1 MSAGTEVVVVV
12 SEKLRSHGCGERRG
26 QQYGRRLAE
35 ARKKPSERADL
46 SSLQKARNFALNQ
59 PRETWRRS
67 QKADEDD
74 DEEEEGSEG
83 RERDEMLDHMLSTS
97 VAFSESDRRLRS
109 VTPSSPSSSQRR
121 RITEETSARYGI

>member
-1 MSAGTEVVVVV
+1 MLSAGTEVVVVV

-46 SSLQKARNFALNQ
+46 SSLQKARNSALNQ
-59 PRETWRRS
+59 PRKTWRRS

-74 DEEEEGSEG
+74 HDEEEEEGSEG
-83 RERDEMLDHMLSTS
+83 REREEMLDHLLSTS
-97 VAFSESDRRLRS
+97 VAFSESDRRL
-109 VTPSSPSSSQRR
+109 
-121 RITEETSARYGI
+121 